1 MRISDW
7 SSDVCSSDLALGLDR
22 IVDGDHLGG
31 VVFGCRHFEHVGQ
44 VVLAL
49 RVVAGQA
56 LQPALER
63 HRVGGKDAGVD
74 GADVALFL
82 GGVLVFDD
90 GADAAFRRSEE
101 HTSELQSL
109 MRISYA
115 FFCLKQN
122 KTNKTR

>member
-7 SSDVCSSDLALGLDR
+7 SSDVCSSDL
-22 IVDGDHLGG
+22 HLGG

-49 RVVAGQA
+49 RVVDGQA

-90 GADAAFRRSEE
+90 GADAAFRVAHDAAVAGRVLEIGAQ
-101 HTSELQSL
+101 HRDAADGGQ
-109 MRISYA
+109 
-115 FFCLKQN
+115 
-122 KTNKTR
+122 TNGRAPGTTP